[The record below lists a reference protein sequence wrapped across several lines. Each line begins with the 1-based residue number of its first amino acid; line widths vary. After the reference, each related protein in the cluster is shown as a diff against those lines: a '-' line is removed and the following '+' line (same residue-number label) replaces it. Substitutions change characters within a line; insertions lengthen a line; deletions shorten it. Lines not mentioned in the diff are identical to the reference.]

1 MSGVESTAAGARPT
15 AVAGVGADDPAT
27 GEESGPDVPVRAAND
42 IGSDQID
49 ELLDAGR
56 RRRRWPW
63 LVAGLV
69 TGVAATV
76 ATASYLDT
84 SEATDDAA
92 RTESV
97 TLSTATVEIRD
108 LVEQVEYEARLS
120 YGEIV
125 SLLAV
130 ADGTITSIVPTGAPI
145 GRGDVL
151 AEVDAEPVVAFIA
164 SAPFWRDLEN
174 GDEGADVLA
183 LEANLVALGF
193 DADGDLTVDEEF
205 TSTTAAAVEEWEESL
220 GLEATGDVP
229 LGRVVAIAGDTS
241 VVERLNV
248 GDVARSGQSLATV
261 QSERVATD
269 LAQPGEGDVT
279 AMVPVGTPI
288 EHGDAIWQL
297 DSIAVTAIV
306 DPGVVGEAVLGV
318 MAENDIELL
327 EEALVFFGFD
337 PEGEIV
343 IDGTGDLA
351 TIAAFARFQEAI
363 GIEQT
368 GTIGAQYYVVVPADT
383 TVSESF
389 VADGAAV
396 DGSTLFMTVG
406 SPTLTAF
413 ADIVAD
419 EIAGF
424 AVGDDVEIEMPDGT
438 TADAVLV
445 DIAEVADAAA
455 TEDGSPTIEITIEM
469 TGEVPGGGDA
479 IVTGPVTVLVEA
491 SRIEDAMVVPTRG
504 LVSLREG
511 GFAVEVRDPSGV
523 TRLVALELGTFDD
536 GVVEIVSGDVAPGD
550 EVVVPS

>member
-1 MSGVESTAAGARPT
+1 MSTAA
-15 AVAGVGADDPAT
+15 
-27 GEESGPDVPVRAAND
+27 
-42 IGSDQID
+42 
-49 ELLDAGR
+49 
-56 RRRRWPW
+56 
-63 LVAGLV
+63 
-69 TGVAATV
+69 
-76 ATASYLDT
+76 
-84 SEATDDAA
+84 
-92 RTESV
+92 
-97 TLSTATVEIRD
+97 VEIRD
-108 LVEQVEYEARLS
+108 LVEQVEYAARLT
-120 YGEIV
+120 YGDTV

-130 ADGTITSIVPTGAPI
+130 ADGAITSIVPTGTPI
-145 GRGDVL
+145 RRGDVL
-151 AEVDAEPVVAFIA
+151 AEVDAEPVVVFIA
-164 SAPFWRDLEN
+164 SAPFWRDLED

-193 DADGDLTVDEEF
+193 DVDGELTVDEEF

-229 LGRVVAIAGDTS
+229 LGRVVAIDGDAS

-248 GDVARSGQSLATV
+248 GDAARSGQSLATV
-261 QSERVATD
+261 QIERMATD
-269 LAQPGEGDVT
+269 LVQPGEGEVT
-279 AMVPVGTPI
+279 AMVPVGTPV

-297 DSIAVTAIV
+297 DGVEVTAV
-306 DPGVVGEAVLGV
+306 VGPGVVAEAVLDA
-318 MAENDIELL
+318 MAENDVERL

-337 PEGEIV
+337 PDGEIV
-343 IDGTGDLA
+343 IDGSGDLA

-363 GIEQT
+363 GVEQT

-383 TVSESF
+383 TVSETF
-389 VADGAAV
+389 VAEGTAV

-406 SPTLTAF
+406 SPTLTAS
-413 ADIVAD
+413 ADIAAD

-445 DIAEVADAAA
+445 DIAEVADAAT

-469 TGEVPGGGDA
+469 TGEVGRGDA

-491 SRIEDAMVVPTRG
+491 SRIEDAIVVPTRA
-504 LVSLREG
+504 LVSLSEG
-511 GFAVEVRDPSGV
+511 GFAVEVRDTSGV
-523 TRLVALELGTFDD
+523 TRLVAVELGTFDD